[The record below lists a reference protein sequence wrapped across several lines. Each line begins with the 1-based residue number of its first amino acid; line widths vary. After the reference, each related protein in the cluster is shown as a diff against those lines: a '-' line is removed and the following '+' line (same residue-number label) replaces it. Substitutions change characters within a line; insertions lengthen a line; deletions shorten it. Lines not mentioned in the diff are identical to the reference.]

1 MAGCHPERLCY
12 TFSTRPAY
20 QALSRSELLMRVN
33 MPITQTERTFP
44 ASERLIS
51 TTDLNSHITYCNDAF
66 VALSGFTREELVGQP
81 HNLVRHPDM
90 PASVFAHMWETIK
103 QGKPWMGV
111 VKNRSKQ
118 GDYYWVSAY
127 VTAVYENGR
136 IVGYESVRSLP
147 TRDQVRRAEALYAR
161 LRAGKSAVSATSSA
175 AYHLVRQLPMILCAL
190 ALAVGVYLL
199 DDLPS
204 IIMIPIVMVVLGG
217 FLEMRQRRSIRNTL
231 EEHPKAFTSSLVAL
245 TYSDNRGPQAQLD
258 LAMLSEEARLQT
270 ALTRLADTGESV
282 RQHAGRSAQ
291 LSLRQAESLDQQRSE
306 ADQSATAINQ
316 MAATIQEV
324 THNVQNTAH
333 AAEEADKLAQQGRGL
348 ADESLLAI
356 RHMANSVTDIGNAV
370 GELASAT
377 QSIGSVVDVITSIAQ
392 QTNLLALNAA
402 IEAARAGEQG
412 RGFAVVADE
421 VRSLASRTQ
430 SSTEQIQQIITS
442 LRDGADRAVQT
453 ANKGEQISQESV
465 ASVEA
470 VQKALDGISQSVT
483 RITGMSQQ
491 MASASEEQSHVAENI
506 SQQITRIAQL
516 CDESASQAQQG
527 SQISGE
533 LEEMAQYLHSLA
545 ERFSR

>member
-1 MAGCHPERLCY
+1 MCY

-204 IIMIPIVMVVLGG
+204 IIMIPIVMVVLGV
-217 FLEMRQRRSIRNTL
+217 FLEMRQRRSIHNTL

>member
-1 MAGCHPERLCY
+1 
-12 TFSTRPAY
+12 
-20 QALSRSELLMRVN
+20 MRVN

-175 AYHLVRQLPMILCAL
+175 AYHLVHQLPMILCAL

>member
-1 MAGCHPERLCY
+1 MGNHQTGQAVDGRGQKSLQAGRLLLGQRLCNRGVRKRPDRRVRVGALAADPRSGAACR
-12 TFSTRPAY
+12 ST
-20 QALSRSELLMRVN
+20 L
-33 MPITQTERTFP
+33 
-44 ASERLIS
+44 
-51 TTDLNSHITYCNDAF
+51 C
-66 VALSGFTREELVGQP
+66 
-81 HNLVRHPDM
+81 
-90 PASVFAHMWETIK
+90 
-103 QGKPWMGV
+103 
-111 VKNRSKQ
+111 
-118 GDYYWVSAY
+118 
-127 VTAVYENGR
+127 AV
-136 IVGYESVRSLP
+136 
-147 TRDQVRRAEALYAR
+147 
-161 LRAGKSAVSATSSA
+161 AVSASSSA
-175 AYHLVRQLPMILCAL
+175 AYHLIRQLPMILCAL

-204 IIMIPIVMVVLGG
+204 IIMIPIVMVVLGV
-217 FLEMRQRRSIRNTL
+217 FLEVRQRSSIRKTL
-231 EEHPKAFTSSLVAL
+231 EEHPKAFTSALIAL
-245 TYSDNRGPQAQLD
+245 TYSDSRGPQAQLD

-356 RHMANSVTDIGNAV
+356 RHMATSVTDIGNAV
-370 GELASAT
+370 GELADAT

-442 LRDGADRAVQT
+442 LRDGADRAVKT
-453 ANKGEQISQESV
+453 ASKGEQISQESV

-491 MASASEEQSHVAENI
+491 MASASEEQSHVAETI

-527 SQISGE
+527 SQISSE